1 LGAKH
6 AQALYPGLRVAIVDY
21 DVHHGNGTQEAFWE
35 DDNVLF
41 VCLHQASNYPQ
52 NSGAIT
58 DIGPKESYYTDPEI
72 DTEKDDKDDKD
83 DNSIPDYSDCS
94 DSDEDEDEEEGEGEE
109 LKSKSMS
116 MSYPSTVNIALPP
129 GSGSGAYVL
138 VLLILSY
145 AMAII
150 STTPVF
156 FYRILHYH

>member
-72 DTEKDDKDDKD
+72 DTEKDEKDDKD

-94 DSDEDEDEEEGEGEE
+94 DSDEDEEEGEGEGEE

>member
-1 LGAKH
+1 M
-6 AQALYPGLRVAIVDY
+6 AIVDY

-94 DSDEDEDEEEGEGEE
+94 DSDSDEDEEEGEGEE

>member
-1 LGAKH
+1 MGAKH

-72 DTEKDDKDDKD
+72 DTEKDEKDDKD

-94 DSDEDEDEEEGEGEE
+94 DSDEDEEEGEGEE